1 MSRIIKSY
9 TKLPPSLRDEVYMGY
24 SDGELERT
32 SFPYKGNVVDGI
44 IYDSEEVVYLIP
56 ISTIIAGRSGSSDDL
71 DDDDESFDIEVEDEM
86 DSDKEETS

>member
-1 MSRIIKSY
+1 
-9 TKLPPSLRDEVYMGY
+9 MGY